1 MEVKM
6 SEPKKT
12 YQNLIPTNNNS
23 INLIEEN
30 GQKLKIAAIQNVLKG
45 RAIQINQNRL
55 MTQNFVLLIN
65 KKTGRIL
72 EIRPKLIFLGRK
84 KPELSQVNLNLVS
97 QFNQDLS
104 QISQKYLQI
113 SIKSQ
118 LLFLSESAKKIINE
132 TIAAW
137 NKVNV

>member
-1 MEVKM
+1 M